1 MLHQVTYYE
10 RWNNQRPKL
19 LWLQCKECVGI
30 GDSSQFG
37 DTERTG
43 AGGDR
48 TGKSDER
55 QAQAELPRRDCQV
68 TTIREGSMQHWDDEE
83 ERCYE
88 GTKWGVVKLQQLP
101 AKGKGEVGG
110 DGEGNA
116 DNVSEMGSPTEGE
129 SFWQRHRQGC

>member
-1 MLHQVTYYE
+1 M
-10 RWNNQRPKL
+10 
-19 LWLQCKECVGI
+19 GI

-43 AGGDR
+43 AGGDG

-55 QAQAELPRRDCQV
+55 QAQAELLRRDCRA
-68 TTIREGSMQHWDDEE
+68 TTIREGSVRRRDNEE

-88 GTKWGVVKLQQLP
+88 GMKWGVVKLQQSL
-101 AKGKGEVGG
+101 AKGEGEVGS

-116 DNVSEMGSPTEGE
+116 GNVSEMGSPTEGE
-129 SFWQRHRQGC
+129 SCWQRHRQGC